1 VILLGDG
8 DVIGMK
14 TMHERCSRLGC
25 RQLSLCVFQLGIC
38 HLQLRLGIT
47 IVMELDMYNKY
58 M

>member
-1 VILLGDG
+1 
-8 DVIGMK
+8 MK